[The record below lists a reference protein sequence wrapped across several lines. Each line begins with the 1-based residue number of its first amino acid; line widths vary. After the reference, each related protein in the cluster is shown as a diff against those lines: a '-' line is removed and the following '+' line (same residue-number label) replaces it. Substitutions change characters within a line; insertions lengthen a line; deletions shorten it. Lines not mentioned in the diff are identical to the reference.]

1 MDIKAILQRYWGYTK
16 FRPLQEDIIMSVL
29 QGNDTLALLPTGGGK
44 SICFQVPAMA
54 KKGVCI
60 VVTPLIALMKDQ
72 VENLLL
78 RKIPAAAIYTGMHQ
92 REIEMTYN
100 RCIKGKVKFLYISPE
115 RLKNTLFKNSLQQI
129 EVNLLAV
136 DEAHCISQWGY
147 DFRPSY
153 LEIAEIRSILKETVP
168 VLALTATATPEVVKD
183 IQQKLLFKEE
193 RVFQKSFIRNN
204 LTYFALKE
212 EDKLK
217 RLLKIVEK
225 TPGTGI
231 VYVRNR
237 KKTREIALFL
247 RKNKY
252 VADYYHAGL
261 SIRERARK
269 QNAWSKGLVRIIVAT
284 NAFGMGIDKPD
295 VRFVV
300 HMDLPDTLEAYFQE
314 AGRGGRDE
322 RRAYAVLLYENADI
336 HSLRQNFENS
346 FPPLNTIKNVYEALS
361 NYFQIPV
368 GAGEGLS
375 FDFDNNAFAATYQL
389 KPLLT
394 YHALKFIEKAGL
406 ITFTDPYTNA
416 SKVFIRAS
424 REDLY
429 KFQVEYANYDYL
441 IKLLLRSYSGL
452 FTNFTRIYETEL
464 AKRSNQSVDNIVT
477 TLKKIEEYEIIDYH
491 QQTEQPRVVFLE
503 NRLDIKYFS
512 LSEEIYEERKQ
523 EAKKRLE
530 AVIQYVSNQ
539 TKCRSRQLVAYFGE
553 TESIRCGKCDVCLER
568 NKVEMS
574 SLEFDKILEDIKP
587 ILQKQ
592 DISIEELIDLSH
604 YPKEKIVKI
613 VRWLLDNNKIL
624 KSNEK
629 KLRWND
635 F

>member
-1 MDIKAILQRYWGYTK
+1 
-16 FRPLQEDIIMSVL
+16 
-29 QGNDTLALLPTGGGK
+29 
-44 SICFQVPAMA
+44 
-54 KKGVCI
+54 
-60 VVTPLIALMKDQ
+60 
-72 VENLLL
+72 
-78 RKIPAAAIYTGMHQ
+78 
-92 REIEMTYN
+92 
-100 RCIKGKVKFLYISPE
+100 
-115 RLKNTLFKNSLQQI
+115 
-129 EVNLLAV
+129 
-136 DEAHCISQWGY
+136 
-147 DFRPSY
+147 
-153 LEIAEIRSILKETVP
+153 
-168 VLALTATATPEVVKD
+168 
-183 IQQKLLFKEE
+183 
-193 RVFQKSFIRNN
+193 
-204 LTYFALKE
+204 
-212 EDKLK
+212 
-217 RLLKIVEK
+217 
-225 TPGTGI
+225 
-231 VYVRNR
+231 
-237 KKTREIALFL
+237 LFL

-368 GAGEGLS
+368 GVGEGLS

-406 ITFTDPYTNA
+406 ITFTDPYANA

>member
-1 MDIKAILQRYWGYTK
+1 
-16 FRPLQEDIIMSVL
+16 
-29 QGNDTLALLPTGGGK
+29 
-44 SICFQVPAMA
+44 
-54 KKGVCI
+54 
-60 VVTPLIALMKDQ
+60 MK
-72 VENLLL
+72 
-78 RKIPAAAIYTGMHQ
+78 
-92 REIEMTYN
+92 
-100 RCIKGKVKFLYISPE
+100 
-115 RLKNTLFKNSLQQI
+115 
-129 EVNLLAV
+129 
-136 DEAHCISQWGY
+136 HCISQWGY

-247 RKNKY
+247 R
-252 VADYYHAGL
+252 
-261 SIRERARK
+261 IRERARK

-368 GAGEGLS
+368 GVGEGLS

-406 ITFTDPYTNA
+406 ITFTDPYANA

-491 QQTEQPRVVFLE
+491 QQTEQPRVVF
-503 NRLDIKYFS
+503 
-512 LSEEIYEERKQ
+512 
-523 EAKKRLE
+523 
-530 AVIQYVSNQ
+530 
-539 TKCRSRQLVAYFGE
+539 
-553 TESIRCGKCDVCLER
+553 
-568 NKVEMS
+568 
-574 SLEFDKILEDIKP
+574 
-587 ILQKQ
+587 
-592 DISIEELIDLSH
+592 
-604 YPKEKIVKI
+604 
-613 VRWLLDNNKIL
+613 
-624 KSNEK
+624 
-629 KLRWND
+629 
-635 F
+635 

>member
-1 MDIKAILQRYWGYTK
+1 
-16 FRPLQEDIIMSVL
+16 
-29 QGNDTLALLPTGGGK
+29 
-44 SICFQVPAMA
+44 MA

-247 RKNKY
+247 RQNKY

-368 GAGEGLS
+368 GGLS
-375 FDFDNNAFAATYQL
+375 LDFDNNAFC
-389 KPLLT
+389 
-394 YHALKFIEKAGL
+394 
-406 ITFTDPYTNA
+406 
-416 SKVFIRAS
+416 S
-424 REDLY
+424 
-429 KFQVEYANYDYL
+429 YL
-441 IKLLLRSYSGL
+441 S
-452 FTNFTRIYETEL
+452 T
-464 AKRSNQSVDNIVT
+464 
-477 TLKKIEEYEIIDYH
+477 
-491 QQTEQPRVVFLE
+491 
-503 NRLDIKYFS
+503 
-512 LSEEIYEERKQ
+512 
-523 EAKKRLE
+523 
-530 AVIQYVSNQ
+530 
-539 TKCRSRQLVAYFGE
+539 
-553 TESIRCGKCDVCLER
+553 
-568 NKVEMS
+568 
-574 SLEFDKILEDIKP
+574 
-587 ILQKQ
+587 
-592 DISIEELIDLSH
+592 
-604 YPKEKIVKI
+604 
-613 VRWLLDNNKIL
+613 
-624 KSNEK
+624 
-629 KLRWND
+629 
-635 F
+635 